1 MFKIDQVKGLLD
13 CEQCLQL
20 LVNPIT
26 IPCGYSVCKKHLD
39 ELLENSMEEN
49 KFQCVLCQRQHVVP
63 TEGFV
68 INRRLQDALEI
79 ELNKFKPSQVYENC
93 KMELNDSKDNV
104 AKIEAL
110 EKDPEFYIYEY
121 FEEIKRQVDL
131 RREEIKLRVDSCSD
145 EMIRSIENS
154 KENCV
159 RLAKEGRRLE
169 IDIQKQKKVLDE
181 LLERFDRFEFNEK
194 KFEDIK
200 NSVVL
205 LNKDLNRKLEVYKI
219 SILDSKTYAFESSA
233 IYGEDEIGNIFGSFE
248 INDYVISFYVIFILL
263 SILFLYILFLF

>member
-1 MFKIDQVKGLLD
+1 MFKIDQVKHFLD
-13 CEQCLQL
+13 CDHCNNL
-20 LVNPIT
+20 LVDPVT
-26 IPCGYSVCKKHLD
+26 IVCGYNVCKKHLD
-39 ELLENSMEEN
+39 ELVENSSEAR
-49 KFQCVLCQRQHVVP
+49 KFRCLVCPKQHTIP
-63 TEGFV
+63 EEGFV
-68 INRRLQDALEI
+68 VNGRFQKQLDM
-79 ELNKFKPSQVYENC
+79 ELNKFIPSQAFEDCKQVINDAKVYV
-93 KMELNDSKDNV
+93 S
-104 AKIEAL
+104 KIEAL

-121 FEEIKRQVDL
+121 FEEIKRKVDL
-131 RREEIKLRVDSCSD
+131 RREDIKLKVDNCSD

-154 KENCV
+154 KEKCV
-159 RLAKEGRRLE
+159 RLAKEAKRLE

-181 LLERFDRFEFNEK
+181 LLERFDRFEFNDK

-263 SILFLYILFLF
+263 SILF

>member
-63 TEGFV
+63 IEGFV

-93 KMELNDSKDNV
+93 KMELNDAKDNV

-159 RLAKEGRRLE
+159 RLAKEGRRLKM
-169 IDIQKQKKVLDE
+169 DINKQKKALDE
-181 LLERFDRFEFNEK
+181 LLERFDRFDIDEKEFE
-194 KFEDIK
+194 EIK
-200 NSVVL
+200 ESVVL
-205 LNKDLNRKLEVYKI
+205 LNRSITFKI
-219 SILDSKTYAFESSA
+219 EELKCSVVGNK
-233 IYGEDEIGNIFGSFE
+233 IYSFE
-248 INDYVISFYVIFILL
+248 IKDIDIENNFGSLKVFEKVDYFIIIFFLL
-263 SILFLYILFLF
+263 

>member
-39 ELLENSMEEN
+39 EQLENSMEEN

-79 ELNKFKPSQVYENC
+79 ELNKFKPSQAYEDC
-93 KMELNDSKDNV
+93 KKIINDAKDYV

-110 EKDPEFYIYEY
+110 NKDPETYIYDY
-121 FEEIKRQVDL
+121 FEEIKRLVDL

-159 RLAKEGRRLE
+159 RLAKEGRRLKM
-169 IDIQKQKKVLDE
+169 DINKQKKVLDE
-181 LLERFDRFEFNEK
+181 LLERFDRF
-194 KFEDIK
+194 DK
-200 NSVVL
+200 NFDSNT
-205 LNKDLNRKLEVYKI
+205 LNNGFTSFGYAYQHPNYQQETNKAQ
-219 SILDSKTYAFESSA
+219 SILAGSYTFHIEEIEIYAKT
-233 IYGEDEIGNIFGSFE
+233 DK
-248 INDYVISFYVIFILL
+248 
-263 SILFLYILFLF
+263 

>member
-63 TEGFV
+63 IEGFV

-79 ELNKFKPSQVYENC
+79 ELNKFKPSQLYENC
-93 KMELNDSKDNV
+93 KRELNDAKDNV

-110 EKDPEFYIYEY
+110 NKDPETYIYDY
-121 FEEIKRQVDL
+121 FEEIKRLVDL

-159 RLAKEGRRLE
+159 RLAKEGRRLKM
-169 IDIQKQKKVLDE
+169 DINKQKKVLDE
-181 LLERFDRFEFNEK
+181 LLERFDRFDIDEKEFKE
-194 KFEDIK
+194 IK
-200 NSVVL
+200 ESVVL
-205 LNKDLNRKLEVYKI
+205 LNRSITFKIEELKCSVVGNKVY
-219 SILDSKTYAFESSA
+219 
-233 IYGEDEIGNIFGSFE
+233 SFE
-248 INDYVISFYVIFILL
+248 IKDIDIENNFGSLKVVEKVDYFAIIFFLL
-263 SILFLYILFLF
+263 